1 MKIEGQFYF
10 YKISKNDKYLIAYL
24 MQDPNIKIMIPYQK
38 DLFQKNIVIQGIV
51 SRVKSVNGSSYMFLE
66 SFKVVG

>member
-10 YKISKNDKYLIAYL
+10 YKVSKNDKYLIAYL
-24 MQDPNIKIMIPYQK
+24 VQNPNIKIMIPYQK

-51 SRVKSVNGSSYMFLE
+51 SRVKALNGSSYMFLE
-66 SFKVVG
+66 SFKVVA